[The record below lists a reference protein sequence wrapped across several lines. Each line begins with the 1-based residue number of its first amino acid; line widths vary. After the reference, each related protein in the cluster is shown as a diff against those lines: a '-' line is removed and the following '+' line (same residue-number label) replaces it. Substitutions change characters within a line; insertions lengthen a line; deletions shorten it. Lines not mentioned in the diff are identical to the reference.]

1 MRMLRTS
8 AATAVTARPHRASM
22 VEPRHPSRAHHT
34 VSAPKLC
41 PTCSAEYPV
50 SERFCPKDG
59 TALRTQTTEV
69 SDLVGT
75 VIAER
80 YHVQRKLGEGGMGQV
95 YLAEHV
101 KMGRQSA
108 VKVMHPAMVH
118 DAHAIGRF
126 NREASNASRIDHPNV
141 AAIYDFGETPDGLV
155 YLAMQYVDGRT
166 LTEIVQAEGALP
178 PQRAGEITR
187 QAAEG
192 LHAAHGMGIVHR
204 DLKPDNIMITRDH
217 EGLDCVKVV
226 DFGIAKE
233 SGSSSQKVTR
243 TGIVVGTPEYMSPEQ
258 LSGEEV
264 DGCSDQYSL
273 ALVAFNLLTGELPFP
288 GESTQ
293 TAMIMRLTEAP
304 RSLAQMKPD
313 VVWPADVQAVMSKA
327 LEREPSRRYA
337 TTRDFGRALH
347 AALSSM
353 PTGASF
359 AGSTTATAAIEV
371 PVTAART
378 PARAPAAARAATA
391 AGAAP
396 RRRELLIGG
405 GVLGVIVLAAIGIM
419 LARGTGA
426 GASSAEFDAGVTAYR
441 EGRRA
446 VAAERFA
453 VASVAAP
460 RDPMPHVYLARI
472 ARDGNDLATAQA
484 EAVRAVQLGPDN
496 GAALREL
503 ASVSF
508 VQQNY
513 TAARTF
519 YTRAIK
525 ADPADRTAQGFLGCS
540 LIRLGRV
547 EEGSRWVQRAGT
559 GAWSSCLP
567 VAEASR

>member
-1 MRMLRTS
+1 
-8 AATAVTARPHRASM
+8 
-22 VEPRHPSRAHHT
+22 
-34 VSAPKLC
+34 VSVPKLC
-41 PTCSAEYPV
+41 PTCSAEYPA

-59 TALRTQTTEV
+59 TALRAQTTEV

-80 YHVQRKLGEGGMGQV
+80 YHVQKKLGEGGMGQV

-166 LTEIVQAEGALP
+166 LTGIVQEEGALP
-178 PQRAGEITR
+178 PHRAAEIAR

-204 DLKPDNIMITRDH
+204 DLKPDNIMVTRDR
-217 EGLDCVKVV
+217 EGLECVKVV

-233 SGSSSQKVTR
+233 SGSATQKVTR

-264 DGCSDQYSL
+264 DGRSDQYSL
-273 ALVAFNLLTGELPFP
+273 ALVAFNMLTGELPFP

-313 VVWPADVQAVMSKA
+313 VAWPADVQAVMSKA
-327 LEREPSRRYA
+327 LEREPGRRYA

-347 AALSSM
+347 AALSTM
-353 PTGASF
+353 PA
-359 AGSTTATAAIEV
+359 
-371 PVTAART
+371 TAART
-378 PARAPAAARAATA
+378 SAPVRATVAT
-391 AGAAP
+391 GAAP
-396 RRRELLIGG
+396 RRRELAIAAGALGLIALVAA
-405 GVLGVIVLAAIGIM
+405 GVVV
-419 LARGTGA
+419 ARGSG
-426 GASSAEFDAGVTAYR
+426 GSSGEYDDAVTAYR

-453 VASVAAP
+453 AASAGAP

-472 ARDGNDLATAQA
+472 ARDGNDLATARA
-484 EAVRAVQLGPDN
+484 EAMMAVQLGPEN

-513 TAARTF
+513 AAARTF

-525 ADPADRTAQGFLGCS
+525 ADPSDRTAQGFLGCS

-547 EEGSRWVQRAGT
+547 DEGARWIQRAGA
-559 GAWSSCLP
+559 GAWSSCMP
-567 VAEASR
+567 AGGASR